1 MRRRK
6 EEESVEFTPVDKE
19 VGPETQLEIGRELLP
34 PTRAAGMSAEYL
46 LGNYPPELINIAFW
60 EMVAEGAHQEVIRI
74 AKEFI
79 LPSKLQLGRSIRDTA
94 QEERVRL
101 WAVQIGALI
110 GMSEEEAVAY
120 ANEQI
125 EETVR
130 AQQEELTR
138 ITRAQRRRRGL
149 SPGTATA

>member
-1 MRRRK
+1 M
-6 EEESVEFTPVDKE
+6 EFSPVDRG
-19 VGPETQLEIGRELLP
+19 VGPETQLDTGRELLP

-46 LGNYPPELINIAFW
+46 LGNYPPELINVAFW

-79 LPSKLQLGRSIRDTA
+79 LPPKLQLGRPIRDTA

-101 WAVQIGALI
+101 WAVQVGALI
-110 GMSEEEAVAY
+110 GMSEEEAVEY
-120 ANEQI
+120 ANGQI

-130 AQQEELTR
+130 AQEEELAR
-138 ITRAQRRRRGL
+138 ITRSQRRRRGL